1 MIGLGLTLLA
11 FVGTLLATRRGAG
24 HGLGVMMLFGYFYG
38 ILRARY
44 LDGFSHFIFDA
55 AVLGLYL
62 SFFTRPRKKVR
73 VGLDGQALQVW
84 MKVLMVWP
92 LCTMVLSPLFDS
104 QHFFIQIVGL
114 RVAILLL
121 PLITVGASLDEES
134 LDQFTEWV
142 LWLNVVAFGFAVAEL
157 SLGLE
162 MFFPRNASSAIIYLS
177 TDVGEDNQPRI
188 PSTFNNAH
196 AFAATMLMSL
206 PLLLRRWHRR
216 PTSRWLTAGVMV
228 LTLLCLFIS
237 AARSPVVQLFVIVLL
252 LLLCTRPSLKMLAG
266 VTGLALVV
274 GVVVMQNPRFQRF
287 ATLQDTEYVTERV
300 SWSVNSSLWSVIQE
314 YPLGNGLG
322 SAAGTSIPFFLAD
335 LARPQVGLENEFGRI
350 ALEQGILG
358 LVLWLGFVAWLV
370 TRFPPRRRGAS
381 VAADRMMWLT
391 MCVMWMTAFIG
402 TGLLSSIPG
411 SALLLLYMG
420 AVVGMRR
427 PAPAPVAKPRPAAVA
442 ASLPT
447 PKARGAS
454 SLETVRP

>member
-1 MIGLGLTLLA
+1 MGLGLTLLA
-11 FVGTLLATRRGAG
+11 FVGTLLATRRGTG
-24 HGLGVMMLFGYFYG
+24 HGLGVLMLFGYFYG

-44 LDGFSHFIFDA
+44 LDGFSHFIFDG

-62 SFFTRPRKKVR
+62 SFFTLPRKKGR
-73 VGLDGQALQVW
+73 VGRDGQALRLW
-84 MKVLMVWP
+84 MKALMVWP

-104 QHFFIQIVGL
+104 QHFYIQIVGL

-121 PLITVGASLDEES
+121 PLITIGASLDERE
-134 LDQFTEWV
+134 LDRFTGWL
-142 LWLNVVAFGFAVAEL
+142 LWLNVVAFGFALAEL
-157 SLGLE
+157 SFGLE
-162 MFFPRNASSAIIYLS
+162 RFFPRNASSAIIYLS

-216 PTSRWLTAGVMV
+216 PDSRLLTAGVLIISV
-228 LTLLCLFIS
+228 LCLFIS
-237 AARSPVVQLFVIVLL
+237 AARSPVVQLAVIVLL
-252 LLLCTRPSLKMLAG
+252 LMLCTRPSFKMLAA
-266 VTGLALVV
+266 VTGIALVV
-274 GVVVMQNPRFQRF
+274 GVVVMRNPRFQRF
-287 ATLQDTEYVTERV
+287 ATLQDTEYVSERV
-300 SWSVNSSLWSVIQE
+300 SWSVNSSLWNVMQD

-350 ALEQGILG
+350 ALEQGIIG
-358 LVLWLGFVAWLV
+358 LVMWLAFVAWLV
-370 TRFPPRRRGAS
+370 TRMPPRRRGAW
-381 VAADRMMWLT
+381 VVADRMMWLT

-420 AVVGMRR
+420 AMVGMRR
-427 PAPAPVAKPRPAAVA
+427 PAPAPAPAPAAKPR
-442 ASLPT
+442 L
-447 PKARGAS
+447 
-454 SLETVRP
+454 SLEVVRP